1 MLPRDPGWSWACGY
15 LPLKVSIRSKGL
27 ETNGHVLVSITSYM
41 GLDLLI
47 ESAPLGSAV
56 RGMTSKLQGELDT
69 NPVLCAID
77 LGMETG
83 TFPSMEHPCLQACSA
98 DDRLIH

>member
-1 MLPRDPGWSWACGY
+1 M
-15 LPLKVSIRSKGL
+15 

-98 DDRLIH
+98 NDRLIH